1 MCRKVRTVKITKAD
15 FGKYCVIKCKL
26 DGDTFE
32 KLSSLPGFKRWVG
45 RDLLFDPTGANIER
59 IHKFFPEAEWDESA
73 MPELDK
79 YISNLKAMEENLKMK
94 KADLPVNDD
103 YNFKTKPFDH
113 QRKAFYISRDKKSF
127 ALLMEQGTGKTKVII
142 DNAAYLYG
150 KGEITALV
158 VIAPNGVHRNWIR
171 EVNTHMPDW
180 CPRSSFYYTAGMN
193 KKRIAEY
200 DETFA
205 VENSLKIFT
214 FNVEAFTSPKAIYY
228 MQKILVANKVMLVVD
243 ESSRIK
249 RPGAKRT
256 KIITKFGKQADFKRI
271 MTGTPVT
278 KGAEDVYSQFK
289 FLDPQILG
297 YDSFYSFK
305 AQYCIMGGFENRQVV
320 SYQNIDELTRNID
333 GHSFRVLKKDCLD
346 LPSKIYQRHYVEMTP
361 EQSKLYQNMK
371 KSFVAELDGETID
384 APEAITRLLRL
395 QQILCGWFP
404 SDEGI
409 QPINDEN
416 PRIEALKEILSNI
429 DSKVIIWARFKA
441 DLRAIERALGELA
454 VSYHGDVTT
463 DARELAVDR
472 FQNDPKIKYFIGQPQ
487 SGGIG
492 LTLTAAEY
500 AIYYSNS
507 FDLEQRMQSEDRCHR
522 IGTKN
527 NVTYIDIETRK
538 SVDSKIIKAL
548 RDKKNI
554 ADVITKDPISI
565 FMSEEEDE

>member
-1 MCRKVRTVKITKAD
+1 MKITKAD
-15 FGKYCVIKCKL
+15 YGKYLVIKSKL

-32 KLSSLPGFKRWVG
+32 KLSTLPGFKRWVG
-45 RDLLFDPTGANIER
+45 RDLLFDPTGANIDR
-59 IHKFFPEAEWDESA
+59 LHKYFPNAEWDESA
-73 MPELDK
+73 SPALDQ
-79 YISNLKAMEENLKMK
+79 YISNLKEMEANIKMK
-94 KADLPVNDD
+94 TSELPSNDD
-103 YNFKTKPFDH
+103 YNFKTKPFEH
-113 QRKAFYISRDKKSF
+113 QRKAFYMSRDKKSF

-142 DNAAYLYG
+142 DNASYLYG

-158 VIAPNGVHRNWIR
+158 VIAPNGVHRNWLKEIDI
-171 EVNTHMPDW
+171 HMPDW
-180 CPRSSFYYTAGMN
+180 CPRDSFYYSSGMT
-193 KKRIAEY
+193 KKRVEEY
-200 DETFA
+200 ESVFST
-205 VENSLKIFT
+205 ENKLKIFT

-228 MQKILVANKVMLVVD
+228 MQKILVSNKVMLVVD

-256 KIITKFGKQADFKRI
+256 KIITKFGKQVDYKRI

-278 KGAEDVYSQFK
+278 KGPEDVYSQFK

-297 YDSFYSFK
+297 YDSFYSFR
-305 AQYCIMGGFENRQVV
+305 ARYCIMGGFENRQIV
-320 SYQNIDELTRNID
+320 SYQNIEELTRNIE

-346 LPSKIYQRHYVEMTP
+346 LPEKIYQRYYVEMTP
-361 EQSKLYQNMK
+361 KQKKLYDTMK
-371 KSFVAELDGETID
+371 KSFVAELEGEMIE

-404 SDEGI
+404 SEQGGQQID
-409 QPINDEN
+409 DKN
-416 PRIEALKEILSNI
+416 PRIEALKEILSDI

-441 DLRAIERALGELA
+441 DLRAIEKALGDLA
-454 VSYHGDVTT
+454 VSYHGDVSS
-463 DARELAVDR
+463 DSRELAVTR
-472 FQNDPKIKYFIGQPQ
+472 FQNDPKVKYFIGQPQ

-492 LTLTAAEY
+492 LTLTAADY